1 MKRTIILH
9 YNKIRIIW
17 SYQIIWDKNHSR
29 IFVILLLTRQHIR
42 LYILCIST
50 KVVTLPSLIKYCS
63 CNFALMSAQITC
75 KTFTYYFNLNLSILP
90 TFALKGWCSADN
102 LSIDNKLIIDAAITE
117 SIDIFASIFCIGYI
131 EKLYLYFNVHTNSWV
146 V

>member
-1 MKRTIILH
+1 MILDKDH
-9 YNKIRIIW
+9 LKIV
-17 SYQIIWDKNHSR
+17 
-29 IFVILLLTRQHIR
+29 VILLLTPLHIR
-42 LYILCIST
+42 LHTLCIST
-50 KVVTLPSLIKYCS
+50 KLVTLPSFIKYCS

-117 SIDIFASIFCIGYI
+117 SIDIFASIFCIGYVEI
-131 EKLYLYFNVHTNSWV
+131 VYLYFNRSHNMFIPYKYSDYWV
-146 V
+146 

>member
-1 MKRTIILH
+1 MIF
-9 YNKIRIIW
+9 
-17 SYQIIWDKNHSR
+17 DKNHLK
-29 IFVILLLTRQHIR
+29 IFVILLLTLQHIR
-42 LYILCIST
+42 LHILCIST

-75 KTFTYYFNLNLSILP
+75 NTFTYYFNLNLSILP

-131 EKLYLYFNVHTNSWV
+131 EKLYLYFNVYTNLWV